1 MKVFDT
7 PSSSL
12 TFLNKKEKQVMSD
25 GILLFLEQI
34 AKKDRLSNKDKERF
48 NSALDI
54 AKRFSLNV
62 LDWEEQ
68 RFKRGD

>member
-34 AKKDRLSNKDKERF
+34 
-48 NSALDI
+48 I
-54 AKRFSLNV
+54 
-62 LDWEEQ
+62 
-68 RFKRGD
+68 